1 MAPSTPY
8 PRIWIDDDNRP
19 SFQTAQEPPKPSPGE
34 VLVEVLYSGINPA
47 DIKHAT
53 LLGIKNTVAGYDFCG
68 RVIQSEP
75 NSIFQKGDVIA
86 GYTPTNLKRPTKYGA
101 HQSYLA
107 CPESMCFLVPEN
119 LPQSHAACVTVIAM
133 TAADALFNL
142 LKFPLPWEGQLP
154 PKTAFLIWG
163 ASTGVGVSALQLA
176 KAAGAEPI
184 FVTASKARHSRLLE
198 LGATRCFEYSQPD
211 VVEQIQ
217 AAVKEAGA
225 GPVQYAFDAAGSYS
239 VPSTADLT
247 ARCVTNTAAIV
258 SVVLRKDKRFMMPL
272 ATTDRDVEILPP
284 ESQVAITI
292 SARKD
297 DSDRAYRVLHWAI
310 KQYGKEFTIPSVK
323 VLGGDAQEF
332 LEQLQIVAD
341 GGGQFGK
348 VVVKH
353 PFH

>member
-8 PRIWIDDDNRP
+8 PRIWIGGDNRP

-68 RVIQSEP
+68 R
-75 NSIFQKGDVIA
+75 
-86 GYTPTNLKRPTKYGA
+86 T
-101 HQSYLA
+101 
-107 CPESMCFLVPEN
+107 
-119 LPQSHAACVTVIAM
+119 HAACLTVIVM
-133 TAADALFNL
+133 TAADTLFNL

-176 KAAGAEPI
+176 KAAGADPI
-184 FVTASKARHSRLLE
+184 FVTASKSRHLRLLE

-225 GPVQYAFDAAGSYS
+225 GPVQYAFDAAGSYT

-247 ARCVTNTAAIV
+247 VRCVADTAAIV

-272 ATTDRDVEILPP
+272 ATTDRDVDILPP
-284 ESQVAITI
+284 ELQVAITI

-310 KQYGKEFTIPSVK
+310 KHYAKGFTIPSVR
-323 VLGGDAQEF
+323 VVGGDAQEF
-332 LEQLQIVAD
+332 LEHLRTVAD

-353 PFH
+353 PLH